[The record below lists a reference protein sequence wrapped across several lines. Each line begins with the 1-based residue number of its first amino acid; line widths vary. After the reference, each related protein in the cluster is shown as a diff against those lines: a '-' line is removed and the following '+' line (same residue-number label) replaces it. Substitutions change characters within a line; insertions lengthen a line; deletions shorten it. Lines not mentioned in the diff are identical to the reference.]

1 MEAEAEMAAYSG
13 STSVLEQFT
22 QMETDE
28 AIEAELAELKK
39 SLPKKAPTK
48 TE

>member
-1 MEAEAEMAAYSG
+1 
-13 STSVLEQFT
+13 
-22 QMETDE
+22 METDE

-39 SLPKKAPTK
+39 SSTKKAPTK